1 LEFIER
7 EGRNMGAGTV
17 FPEAVMEAAGT
28 FAATLENGSEEW
40 LVDGWDEETSDA
52 VLLIRVLR
60 RNLRHFP
67 RDMKQFLSR
76 GVETSQFMKR
86 WQRVLDRHRD
96 TSVGVLKV
104 VKAIRAQR
112 SAHRGSMLLSELE
125 GMGEDIA
132 AAMNFLRDL
141 LAQLKVRR
149 PIDWKRVEAA
159 QKAFERGETKPFRG
173 LTGAESDKL

>member
-1 LEFIER
+1 
-7 EGRNMGAGTV
+7 MGASTV
-17 FPEAVMEAAGT
+17 FPEAVMEAAGK

-76 GVETSQFMKR
+76 GVETSQFIKR
-86 WQRVLDRHRD
+86 WQRVVDRHRD
-96 TSVGVLKV
+96 TSVGVLKA

-112 SAHRGSMLLSELE
+112 SAQRGSLLLFELE
-125 GMGEDIA
+125 GMGEDIGA
-132 AAMNFLRDL
+132 VMDFLRDIL
-141 LAQLKVRR
+141 GQLIVRR
-149 PIDWKRVEAA
+149 PIDWTRVEAA
-159 QKAFERGETKPFRG
+159 QAAYARGETKSFRG
-173 LTGAESDKL
+173 LTRTDGELV